1 MACFYIENVYTCL
14 LISLTNVN
22 LPNLDVPSLT
32 PSHTPHTHT
41 QPGRHWYAGRRLMRA
56 IPRQVTSALQADVLW
71 SMGHT
76 GKGVKVAIFDTG
88 LAKNHP
94 HFRRVK
100 DRTNWTDE
108 KSLDDGLGHGT
119 FVAGVIASSSEC
131 LGFVPDSDLY
141 VFRVFTNNQVS
152 LNLVFLDL

>member
-1 MACFYIENVYTCL
+1 
-14 LISLTNVN
+14 
-22 LPNLDVPSLT
+22 
-32 PSHTPHTHT
+32 
-41 QPGRHWYAGRRLMRA
+41 MRA

-152 LNLVFLDL
+152 GISRSVMFEVFYSIKLQNSVLVAIAAL